1 MSQIALNISPFWTND
16 LELNAL
22 TMIMVDCVVRQ
33 TSGNIDYNRAV
44 EMVTEKL
51 AHVSPESVTGMLDD
65 YYNKNK
71 KKLNMMSWD
80 FRSNNKPNREV

>member
-1 MSQIALNISPFWTND
+1 MSQIKLELSPFWTND

-22 TMIMVDCVVRQ
+22 TMIMVDCVMKQ
-33 TSGNIDYNRAV
+33 TSGNIDANRALD
-44 EMVTEKL
+44 MITDKL
-51 AHVSPESVTGMLDD
+51 SHVSPESITKMLDD

-80 FRSNNKPNREV
+80 FRSANKD

>member
-1 MSQIALNISPFWTND
+1 MSQIKLELSPFWTND

-22 TMIMVDCVVRQ
+22 TMIMVDCVVKQ
-33 TSGNIDYNRAV
+33 TSGNIDANRALD
-44 EMVTEKL
+44 MVTDKL
-51 AHVSPESVTGMLDD
+51 SHVSPESITKMLDD

-80 FRSNNKPNREV
+80 FRSLSKPNKN

>member
-1 MSQIALNISPFWTND
+1 MSQIALNISPFWIND

-51 AHVSPESVTGMLDD
+51 ARVSPESVTGMLDD

-80 FRSNNKPNREV
+80 FRYNNKPNREV

>member
-1 MSQIALNISPFWTND
+1 MSSIKLELSPFWTNNF
-16 LELNAL
+16 ELAAL
-22 TMIMVDCVVRQ
+22 TMIMVDCVVTQ

-44 EMVTEKL
+44 DMVTDKL
-51 AHVSPESVTGMLDD
+51 LHVSPESITKMLDD

-80 FRSNNKPNREV
+80 FRSANKD

>member
-1 MSQIALNISPFWTND
+1 MSSIKLELSPFWTND
-16 LELNAL
+16 FELSAL
-22 TMIMVDCVVRQ
+22 TMIMVDCVVTQ

-44 EMVTEKL
+44 DMVADKL
-51 AHVSPESVTGMLDD
+51 ANVSPESITQSLDD

-80 FRSNNKPNREV
+80 FRSANKD

>member
-1 MSQIALNISPFWTND
+1 MSQVALNISPFWAND

-51 AHVSPESVTGMLDD
+51 RFCSSESITGMLDD
-65 YYNKNK
+65 YYNKRK

-80 FRSNNKPNREV
+80 FRPNNKPNREV